1 MNAIEIKDLCKT
13 YPGFSLDHVNL
24 TLPCGCIMGLVGEN
38 GAGKSTT
45 IRLILDMIARDNG
58 TITLLGK
65 DNRENI
71 RLLKEDIGV
80 VLDEVGIPACLNP
93 KQVGKIMANT
103 FRNWEQAVYDSLL
116 EKLAVPPEKPFK
128 DFSRGMKMKL
138 GIAIALSHRP
148 KLLILDEATSGLDPV
163 VRDEVL
169 DLFSEFTREES
180 HAVLISSH
188 IVSDLEKICDY
199 IAFLHKGRL
208 LLCEEKDALKEKYGI
223 LRCSREQL
231 SALPPEAVI
240 GRKETVYGVEA
251 IAARDA
257 VPAGLS
263 LSPIDIEELFIFMVK
278 EANQQ

>member
-45 IRLILDMIARDNG
+45 IRLILDMIARDSG

-240 GRKETVYGVEA
+240 GRKETAYGVEA

-278 EANQQ
+278 GANQQ